1 MVRKPIDEANRIL
14 QEAGSG
20 NTSEAAKARHAAE
33 SKSSPPQKRDAKAGP
48 TVRTE
53 PYEGSKR
60 DTKAE
65 NARSTVGQVAA
76 KAQRNERLKILV
88 KIIAGRFIEVYC
100 DSELVDVFIVNEP
113 DVSTV
118 NGLSAE
124 QLLEKVLPKVYADIH
139 CQNLK
144 VAVGEALHLTA
155 ADVSERVAKLELF
168 DAMALS
174 RAKQDRMTN
183 LEMLRAAMGAAR

>member
-20 NTSEAAKARHAAE
+20 NTSAAAKAKHAPRTN
-33 SKSSPPQKRDAKAGP
+33 SSEPQKRD
-48 TVRTE
+48 T
-53 PYEGSKR
+53 
-60 DTKAE
+60 
-65 NARSTVGQVAA
+65 

-88 KIIAGRFIEVYC
+88 KILQGRFIEVYC
-100 DSELVDVFIVNEP
+100 NSELVDCLVINEP
-113 DVSTV
+113 DVAAV

-124 QLLEKVLPKVYADIH
+124 QLLERVLPKVYADIH

-168 DAMALS
+168 DALALNRPAS
-174 RAKQDRMTN
+174 ERIRGVEA
-183 LEMLRAAMGAAR
+183 LRAGLGVSR

>member
-20 NTSEAAKARHAAE
+20 NTSEAAKARHAVTTKTE
-33 SKSSPPQKRDAKAGP
+33 EPQKRD
-48 TVRTE
+48 
-53 PYEGSKR
+53 
-60 DTKAE
+60 
-65 NARSTVGQVAA
+65 A

>member
-1 MVRKPIDEANRIL
+1 
-14 QEAGSG
+14 
-20 NTSEAAKARHAAE
+20 
-33 SKSSPPQKRDAKAGP
+33 
-48 TVRTE
+48 
-53 PYEGSKR
+53 
-60 DTKAE
+60 
-65 NARSTVGQVAA
+65 VAA

-113 DVSTV
+113 DVCTV

-144 VAVGEALHLTA
+144 VAVGEAQHLTA

>member
-33 SKSSPPQKRDAKAGP
+33 SKSSPPQ
-48 TVRTE
+48 
-53 PYEGSKR
+53 KR

-100 DSELVDVFIVNEP
+100 DSELVDCLVINEP

-144 VAVGEALHLTA
+144 VAVGEAQHLTA